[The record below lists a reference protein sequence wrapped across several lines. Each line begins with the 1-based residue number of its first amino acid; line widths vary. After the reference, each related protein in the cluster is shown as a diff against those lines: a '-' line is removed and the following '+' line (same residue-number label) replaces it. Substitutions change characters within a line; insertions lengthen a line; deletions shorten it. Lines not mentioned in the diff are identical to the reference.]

1 MRSDRREEFTSNE
14 FYNYCKSQGIQR
26 QLTTSYTPQQ
36 NGIIKKKNI
45 TIVEMARSML
55 KVKSLPKKF
64 WSEAITCAV
73 FLLNRYSTK
82 TVFGRTPEEVSHIP
96 KEHRKKFVD
105 TSEKCIFISYSDITK
120 GYKLSNPE
128 TGKLIVSRD
137 VQLLENE
144 SWTWTQ
150 TQSEQKTIVSKEDFE
165 IQKDSTIDI
174 STSNTPIKSSTMQT
188 KTK

>member
-1 MRSDRREEFTSNE
+1 
-14 FYNYCKSQGIQR
+14 
-26 QLTTSYTPQQ
+26 
-36 NGIIKKKNI
+36 
-45 TIVEMARSML
+45 MARSML
-55 KVKSLPKKF
+55 KVKSLPKRF

-73 FLLNRYSTK
+73 FLLNRYPTK
-82 TVFGRTPEEVSHIP
+82 AVFGRTPEEFSHIP

-137 VQLLENE
+137 VQLLENK

-150 TQSEQKTIVSKEDFE
+150 TQSEQKTIVSEEDFE

-174 STSNTPIKSSTMQT
+174 STSNTPFIKSSTMQT